1 MKKFIPHVLRNG
13 EFVVLRCEPVTAHQA
28 AAMLETATELLLFV
42 ELPRLQVR
50 RTVPRSAKPLHRN
63 ARRDDDRACL

>member
-50 RTVPRSAKPLHRN
+50 RKTNGSVRRSLRKSH
-63 ARRDDDRACL
+63 